1 MSMLRPLLLITY
13 PMLAHASVVRHSP
26 RLELAALSTLAAAC
40 LCTGL
45 LQGRA
50 RVWLAFAAIV
60 AALAALT
67 QAGGG
72 RYALYLPSLVAPLLV
87 LVPFVESLLPGQTP
101 LVSRIAAIV
110 HSPLPAPLV
119 GYTRGVTWLWVIA
132 ILLFTGI
139 DLGLMVFADRETWSR
154 YANGWAYVLL
164 GSIFIGEY
172 VWRRLRFR
180 DLDQPRFLDYLR
192 LVVRNPPR
200 AI

>member
-1 MSMLRPLLLITY
+1 
-13 PMLAHASVVRHSP
+13 
-26 RLELAALSTLAAAC
+26 
-40 LCTGL
+40 
-45 LQGRA
+45 
-50 RVWLAFAAIV
+50 
-60 AALAALT
+60 
-67 QAGGG
+67 
-72 RYALYLPSLVAPLLV
+72 
-87 LVPFVESLLPGQTP
+87 
-101 LVSRIAAIV
+101 
-110 HSPLPAPLV
+110 
-119 GYTRGVTWLWVIA
+119 VTWLWVIA